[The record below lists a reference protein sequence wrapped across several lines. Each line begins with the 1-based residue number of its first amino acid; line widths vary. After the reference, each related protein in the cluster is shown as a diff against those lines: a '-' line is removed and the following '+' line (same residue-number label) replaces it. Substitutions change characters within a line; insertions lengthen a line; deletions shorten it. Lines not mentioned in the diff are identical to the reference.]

1 MLNKQPL
8 TVMEI
13 SMVLWKLRTLFV
25 RYVAFKAFIF
35 SAFKQFLETVRLAVC
50 SLQPIMPK
58 SEPK

>member
-1 MLNKQPL
+1 
-8 TVMEI
+8 MEI